1 MTPNDHTMSH
11 DSLDAVI
18 AAYMLAVEVGE
29 VPNRQELLDQHP
41 EQAAALRAFFADL
54 DRMDRVSAPLRLADD
69 LEATGAADAN
79 GYTAVPT
86 VRYFGDYELLEEIAR
101 GGMGIVYKARQVSL
115 NRIVALKMILAG
127 SFASSR
133 DVQRFRSE
141 AESAANLD
149 HPHIVPIYE
158 VGEHEGH
165 QYYSMKF
172 VEGTS
177 LAKHP
182 RTNPRGE
189 VEGMM
194 PVIRAVHH
202 AHQRGV
208 LHRDLKPSNVL
219 VDSSGARLVTD
230 FGLAKRL
237 TDVDRSFTETGQV
250 LGTPRYMAPEQAA
263 GRKDLTVA
271 ADVYSL
277 GVILYERL
285 AGQTPFTGE
294 NALTLLRQARESQPP
309 RPSTIQ
315 AGLDRDLET
324 VVLKCLEKE
333 PSRRYP
339 SAEPLADDLGRWL
352 RGEPIQARPVGQL
365 ERAWRWCERNPTLA
379 GLTATLAASLLVGTI
394 LTAWFGLRATM
405 NARRADR
412 LAGTARLEATRA
424 EEAALKA
431 RDGQEWSAR
440 LRYDAEI
447 YAAVMNCEA
456 GRIYLAREQLAELI
470 PKTEEES
477 DFRGFEWYYLNALFN
492 RELRVLKGPD
502 SSVFSVAFSPDGRR
516 LASAGGWDKTVRLWD
531 SVTGNELAQM
541 RGHEN
546 SVTSVAFSP
555 DGRRLASASDDKTV
569 RVWDAETGAELS
581 RLSFSQDSV
590 GGPVSFSPDGHR
602 IASSYNAS
610 DHSAVAFWDARSYQ
624 RLDDLVRTESERIGS
639 VSFSPDGNRI
649 AISLQYYSFNQPEE
663 IKVVDLLTRRELWSS
678 RGQRL
683 SVSDPA
689 TTNWV
694 VSYHIAFSPDGRRVA
709 APSGDNTVRVRDA
722 ETGREVLLLVGHGS
736 RVTDVVFSPDG
747 QRIASAD
754 YDSSIRV
761 WDSNSGEQLAE
772 LRGHGSAVNCLAYSP
787 DGRRI
792 ASGGL
797 DGCIRL
803 WDAEGALYPSGLFA
817 EFGGGGAAFSPA
829 GRVIAN
835 TTYAGDVQAIDV
847 VTGRVIAKHQ
857 ANTFWLDDESLLVA
871 SAEEN
876 GTIQVRDLTH
886 HREGIVLRGDS
897 GRSND
902 IRFSPDGHRI
912 ASAGSDN
919 TVRVWETHT
928 GRRLWELRR
937 HSAAVNSVVFSL
949 DGRTIWSGGDD
960 GTLRAWDIDLA
971 REVAVLRNNDGK
983 VLSAQFIP
991 SSTVLASVED
1001 NGTGNEFSGYRIR
1014 LWDVK
1019 AHSTI
1024 NTINNVSWN
1033 LFAFSSDGGRI
1044 CAEADGKLTV
1054 LDIQTGER
1062 HVIRLGSNDGINR
1075 IRFSPDG
1082 QRIAVAT
1089 HFGSVYLID
1098 ALSGNELVS
1107 FQRLERYGSYGNS
1120 NKPLAFSRDGQLL
1133 AGVGVGGKL
1142 RIWDGGPLTPE
1153 RRTRREALGLVRF
1166 HVHRARSD
1174 TEFRDH
1180 IDRDKTVSEEVRAE
1194 AQKLAIGLWDEEATT
1209 RANVLNK
1216 ESWGVVELPDRDQAF
1231 YREALG
1237 KATEA
1242 NRLRPND
1249 ADNVNTLGVAQY
1261 RTGLFREALS
1271 TLTRSNDLHKG
1282 IQPSD
1287 LAFLAMAQQQLGD
1300 SDGAMRTLKRLW
1312 ALMKGEVQ
1320 ASGNIRG
1327 FLREAEM
1334 LILDSGFPANPFDR

>member
-1 MTPNDHTMSH
+1 VTTPNDHTMSH
-11 DSLDAVI
+11 DSLDWVI
-18 AAYMLAVEVGE
+18 AAYMLAVERGD
-29 VPNRQELLDQHP
+29 VPNRQELLDQHS
-41 EQAAALRAFFADL
+41 EHAEALRAFFADL

-69 LEATGAADAN
+69 LEATGVVDAN
-79 GYTAVPT
+79 GQTAPPT

-115 NRIVALKMILAG
+115 NRVVALKMILAG

-133 DVQRFRSE
+133 EVQRFRAE
-141 AESAANLD
+141 AEAAANLD

-189 VEGMM
+189 VEGMI

-219 VDSSGARLVTD
+219 VDSSGARLVAD

-237 TDVDRSFTETGQV
+237 TDIDRSFTETGQV

-294 NALTLLRQARESQPP
+294 NALSLLRQARESQPP

-379 GLTATLAASLLVGTI
+379 GLMATLAASLLVGTI

-431 RDGQEWSAR
+431 RDGQQWSAR

-447 YAAVMNCEA
+447 YAAAMNYEA

-470 PKTEEES
+470 PKTEGET

-492 RELRVLKGPD
+492 RELRVFKGHD
-502 SSVFSVAFSPDGRR
+502 SSVLSVAFSPDGRR
-516 LASAGGWDKTVRLWD
+516 LASAGGQDKTVRLWD
-531 SVTGNELAQM
+531 SVTGKELAKM

-569 RVWDAETGAELS
+569 RAWDAETGAELS
-581 RLSFSQDSV
+581 TLPAGHDFFDGHVR
-590 GGPVSFSPDGHR
+590 FSPDGRR
-602 IASSYNAS
+602 IASSYQR
-610 DHSAVAFWDARSYQ
+610 AVAFWDARSYQ
-624 RLDDLVRTESERIGS
+624 RLDDLMRNESERIGC
-639 VSFSPDGNRI
+639 VAFSPDGHRI
-649 AISLQYYSFNQPEE
+649 AISLKYNSFDHPEE
-663 IKVVDLLTRRELWSS
+663 IKVVDVLTRRELWSS

-683 SVSDPA
+683 SVTDPA
-689 TTNWV
+689 TTNWD

-709 APSGDNTVRVRDA
+709 APSGDNAVRVREA

-761 WDSNSGEQLAE
+761 WDSNSGRQLAE

-792 ASGGL
+792 ASGGF

-803 WDAEGALYPSGLFA
+803 WDAEGALDPSGLRD
-817 EFGGGGAAFSPA
+817 EFGGCGAAFSPA

-835 TTYAGDVQAIDV
+835 TTYGGDVQAIDA

-937 HSAAVNSVVFSL
+937 HSAAVDSVVFSP

-960 GTLRAWDIDLA
+960 RTLRVWDIDLG
-971 REVAVLRNNDGK
+971 REVAVLRNNEGR
-983 VLSAQFIP
+983 VLSAQFSP
-991 SSTVLASVED
+991 SSTVVASVED

-1019 AHSTI
+1019 SHSTI

-1033 LFAFSSDGGRI
+1033 VFAFSSDGGRI

-1054 LDIQTGER
+1054 WDIQTGRR

-1107 FQRLERYGSYGNS
+1107 FQRLERYGSYGNF
-1120 NKPLAFSRDGQLL
+1120 NKPLAFSWDGQLL

-1142 RIWDGGPLTPE
+1142 RVWEGRPLTPG

-1166 HVHRARSD
+1166 HVHRARSEA
-1174 TEFRDH
+1174 EFRDR
-1180 IDRDKTVSEEVRAE
+1180 IDRDYTISEEVRAE
-1194 AQKLAIGLWDEEATT
+1194 AQKLETGLWDEETTT

-1216 ESWGVVELPDRDQAF
+1216 ESWGVVELPDRDQAS
-1231 YREALG
+1231 YRDALG

-1242 NRLRPND
+1242 DRLKPND
-1249 ADNVNTLGVAQY
+1249 ADTVNTLGVAQY
-1261 RTGLFREALS
+1261 RTGLYREALS

-1300 SDGAMRTLKRLW
+1300 SDGAMRTLQRLW
-1312 ALMKGEVQ
+1312 TLMKGEVQ
-1320 ASGNIRG
+1320 ASGNIHG